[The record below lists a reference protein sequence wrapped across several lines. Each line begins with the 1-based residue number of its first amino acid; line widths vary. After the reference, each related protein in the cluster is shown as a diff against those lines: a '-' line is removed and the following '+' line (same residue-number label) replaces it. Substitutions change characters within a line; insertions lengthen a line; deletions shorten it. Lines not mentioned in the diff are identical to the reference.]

1 MKWIYFFVYNKM
13 TPRNQD
19 VHPTLNTLLKDRMFI
34 DTIVRL
40 ISDKKTVRLTFM
52 TNGFDFF
59 EFDISESG
67 PHTLVELK
75 GFTNAGTSY
84 KKSFIVNG
92 TKRISNLERK
102 LKMIFENKN
111 TKASLVRFALLQ
123 THGNS
128 RIFNYMP
135 TFQRLIMSRVVNSR

>member
-1 MKWIYFFVYNKM
+1 M

-19 VHPTLNTLLKDRMFI
+19 VHPALNALLKDRMFI
-34 DTIVRL
+34 ETIVRL
-40 ISDKKTVRLTFM
+40 ISVDKKTVRLTFM
-52 TNGFDFF
+52 TNDFDFF
-59 EFDISESG
+59 EFDIAESG
-67 PHTLVELK
+67 PRTLVELK

>member
-1 MKWIYFFVYNKM
+1 M
-13 TPRNQD
+13 TPNQGINI
-19 VHPTLNTLLKDRMFI
+19 HPTLNALLKDRMFI

-40 ISDKKTVRLTFM
+40 ISVDKKTVRLTFM
-52 TNGFDFF
+52 TNDFDFF
-59 EFDISESG
+59 EFDISENG
-67 PHTLVELK
+67 PRTLVELK
-75 GFTNAGTSY
+75 GFTNAGTMY

-111 TKASLVRFALLQ
+111 AKASLVRFALLQ

-135 TFQRLIMSRVVNSR
+135 TFQRMRMSRVVN